1 MVKLEHLEVPC
12 ITLRSLRFFSI
23 QGALRRLTIYRQNIE
38 LFQSKSKL
46 GEQFEND
53 IFSEFI
59 SINVVIIIFSFL
71 CFK

>member
-1 MVKLEHLEVPC
+1 M
-12 ITLRSLRFFSI
+12 
-23 QGALRRLTIYRQNIE
+23 E
-38 LFQSKSKL
+38 LFQIKSKL